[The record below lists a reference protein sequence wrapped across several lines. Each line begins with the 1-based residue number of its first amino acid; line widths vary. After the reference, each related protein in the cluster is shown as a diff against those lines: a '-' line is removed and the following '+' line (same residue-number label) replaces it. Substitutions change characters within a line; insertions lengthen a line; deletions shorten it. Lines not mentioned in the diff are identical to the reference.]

1 MMNGSLFTS
10 PKRSQK
16 IERFWGIFSH
26 CVFFYL
32 VGLVLMTGFVCHW
45 YYYCGKAAPRFVL
58 FVCVLEKILV
68 RTSRQYK
75 SYRHVCFFS
84 SSWFLQ
90 QKFAYYVPKPQIF
103 MATERPMNN
112 NIKTNTISW
121 ILVTIKV
128 LLPEVIK
135 TRPILSKFGENEV
148 IFFLA
153 RQWCGHHCLLAA
165 ALYLISHSC
174 FVLKI
179 VWIFLTSHFQ
189 GFRVFFLVRTQ
200 TWVN

>member
-1 MMNGSLFTS
+1 MNGSLFTS

-45 YYYCGKAAPRFVL
+45 YYYCGKIVPRFVL

-75 SYRHVCFFS
+75 SYRHVCFF
-84 SSWFLQ
+84 F
-90 QKFAYYVPKPQIF
+90 FF
-103 MATERPMNN
+103 MISPTEVCLLCSQTSNLRGYWKTLLLLPMNN
-112 NIKTNTISW
+112 SIKTNTISW

-128 LLPEVIK
+128 LLPEAIK

-179 VWIFLTSHFQ
+179 V
-189 GFRVFFLVRTQ
+189 
-200 TWVN
+200 

>member
-1 MMNGSLFTS
+1 MNGSLFTS

-45 YYYCGKAAPRFVL
+45 YYYCGKIVPRFVL

-128 LLPEVIK
+128 LLPAEAIK
-135 TRPILSKFGENEV
+135 TCPILSKFGENEV
-148 IFFLA
+148 IFFSCSTMVWSSLSA
-153 RQWCGHHCLLAA
+153 CCCALSNLSFLFCSQNCLDF
-165 ALYLISHSC
+165 SHQPLPR
-174 FVLKI
+174 V
-179 VWIFLTSHFQ
+179 Q
-189 GFRVFFLVRTQ
+189 GFLPCTHADLG
-200 TWVN
+200 